1 MARRY
6 VRDAKGRFAPKGYS
20 GQTGGRGA
28 RLKSGKGNTRKGGG
42 AKMNAAA
49 PGGTISKPRGLKPGT
64 IKSKPKV
71 SSARTRRPTAAES
84 RAKGLTPISEI
95 KARRNAEAK
104 AAQAANASNYQRR
117 YQSQRTKEAADAYR
131 KAGGKRQK
139 YSTIKNPAPEGSAP
153 FSVTGSTY
161 QGRRNA
167 AAGRAA
173 RDAKLKRSSR
183 VKTDQQVMQQADR
196 VMTKLAK
203 RQKNVVDNAS
213 SLESGLRGVR
223 RNNARAARVNQ
234 ALQSRGL
241 LGKYTRR
248 TAPADPIRM
257 TPAGRGISRPKVSSA
272 RKQAANRLKI
282 KTATKRKLKTNR
294 ESVIPSTPK
303 GPKTMKA
310 RRIGSTVSKP
320 RTKGNA
326 PAQVASRVRRKNAAN
341 KAGLKQM
348 GRYGNIP
355 KPSTYNRAIKR
366 ANTLKRADVYLKT
379 GKLPG
384 KDNSI
389 RAQRELKAAKQRLN
403 AKNAARRADRAES
416 NIPMRGSRARRLDA
430 SINRAVKEVKAA
442 KMAQLMKP
450 KAQVK
455 AERAARA
462 EARRAAALAK
472 PKRVRSAESLR
483 VSRAKRILKEREM
496 KTSGTL
502 RQWEQSKRTQERAL
516 AFYKSNKRRRR

>member
-28 RLKSGKGNTRKGGG
+28 RLKGGKGNVRSGGG
-42 AKMNAAA
+42 ERITRGSGK
-49 PGGTISKPRGLKPGT
+49 PKGTISGTKRGRSSDAAERM
-64 IKSKPKV
+64 IKRDIAAKAKPKV
-71 SSARTRRPTAAES
+71 S
-84 RAKGLTPISEI
+84 
-95 KARRNAEAK
+95 
-104 AAQAANASNYQRR
+104 
-117 YQSQRTKEAADAYR
+117 
-131 KAGGKRQK
+131 
-139 YSTIKNPAPEGSAP
+139 
-153 FSVTGSTY
+153 
-161 QGRRNA
+161 
-167 AAGRAA
+167 
-173 RDAKLKRSSR
+173 
-183 VKTDQQVMQQADR
+183 
-196 VMTKLAK
+196 
-203 RQKNVVDNAS
+203 
-213 SLESGLRGVR
+213 
-223 RNNARAARVNQ
+223 NARE
-234 ALQSRGL
+234 
-241 LGKYTRR
+241 
-248 TAPADPIRM
+248 
-257 TPAGRGISRPKVSSA
+257 
-272 RKQAANRLKI
+272 QAANRLKI
-282 KTATKRKLKTNR
+282 KTATKRKLKTDR

-341 KAGLKQM
+341 KAGLNQM
-348 GRYGNIP
+348 TRYGNIP

-462 EARRAAALAK
+462 EAKRAAALAK

-483 VSRAKRILKEREM
+483 ISRAKRILKEREM